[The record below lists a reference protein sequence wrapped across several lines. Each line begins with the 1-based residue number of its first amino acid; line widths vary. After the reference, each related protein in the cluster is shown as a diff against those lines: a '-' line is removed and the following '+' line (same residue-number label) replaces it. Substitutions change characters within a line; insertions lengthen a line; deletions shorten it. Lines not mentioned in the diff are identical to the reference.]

1 MKVANDLGYGSV
13 KAIIDDKEIK
23 FPSVFTIE
31 REQDIA
37 SPVEFESKSQKD
49 DYMKDFIN
57 HMDVTISSSAVKTP
71 GRFLIGQYAMDKNLP
86 LTHFDINDYAGKSES
101 DYSLILSLSMIAGA
115 AVENAYSKGSDL
127 SEPIK
132 VKSKMAVALPV
143 KEGSDINI
151 KNMYRS
157 RYNGSTHQVTFHN
170 FKNPITVTIEF
181 DKVFVATEGETA
193 QFYISTGENKDL
205 TTKIKADFDE
215 HYPELAS
222 LVSAEDLI
230 HAKNVVSI
238 DIGAGTVDIVVIIN
252 GKALTVASFSLS
264 EGYDNALQEALEVL
278 EDKRYNFA
286 SVAELKEF
294 LASKPSPLSR
304 ARYNAV
310 EKIVFAQLE
319 PFCDRIVDEVS
330 RALRKAGAGIEVAT
344 VHGGGSIPMKDQSQ
358 LRTKLEEK
366 LKSYNG

>member
-1 MKVANDLGYGSV
+1 MLFRS
-13 KAIIDDKEIK
+13 
-23 FPSVFTIE
+23 
-31 REQDIA
+31 
-37 SPVEFESKSQKD
+37 
-49 DYMKDFIN
+49 
-57 HMDVTISSSAVKTP
+57 
-71 GRFLIGQYAMDKNLP
+71 
-86 LTHFDINDYAGKSES
+86 
-101 DYSLILSLSMIAGA
+101 
-115 AVENAYSKGSDL
+115 
-127 SEPIK
+127 
-132 VKSKMAVALPV
+132 
-143 KEGSDINI
+143 
-151 KNMYRS
+151 NMYRS

-319 PFCDRIVDEVS
+319 PFCDRIVEIG
-330 RALRKAGAGIEVAT
+330 RAHV
-344 VHGGGSIPMKDQSQ
+344 
-358 LRTKLEEK
+358 
-366 LKSYNG
+366 